1 MFLIGISL
9 FIIIWFIISL
19 FYSPLILP
27 SPILT
32 FKTLFSL
39 FITQDFWINYF
50 DTLLKSIIGFSL
62 SIIIGIPIGL
72 LAGIKNNFY
81 KMIRPIVMI
90 LQGAPV
96 ISYIAI
102 TMLWFGIGF
111 YTPVFVSFI
120 IILPTLILNISEG
133 IKSTDTKLL
142 EMANIYKVSKSY
154 IYKYIFLPSIIPF
167 LISSLKIISGTLWR
181 SIVAGE
187 FLAGSKG
194 IGYSLALAK
203 STLNT
208 EEVFAYTIFLI
219 LNGIIFEKLIL
230 KLNFK
235 PKISLKNN
243 KIIKSKNINKNNE
256 LILKNVSKCFNNKY
270 VLKNFSYDF
279 SQNIIYC
286 IAGESG
292 IGKTTIL
299 KIISG
304 LLPSSSGEL
313 ISSKKRLSYIFQ
325 EDRLIPW
332 LNVKDNIKFVSPNI
346 SDKKIKDILSSLNI
360 YDSLEKY
367 PEELSGGMKKRV
379 NIARAISYNSDIILM
394 DEPFSSLD
402 IKNKNNIIKD
412 FKNTIFNKNLKIILV
427 SHEPFEIAN
436 LAQEIIVLEENFK
449 FKKLILNKNMSVTDK
464 TILIQN
470 FMIGENI

>member
-367 PEELSGGMKKRV
+367 PRRIIWWYEKK
-379 NIARAISYNSDIILM
+379 S
-394 DEPFSSLD
+394 
-402 IKNKNNIIKD
+402 
-412 FKNTIFNKNLKIILV
+412 
-427 SHEPFEIAN
+427 
-436 LAQEIIVLEENFK
+436 
-449 FKKLILNKNMSVTDK
+449 
-464 TILIQN
+464 
-470 FMIGENI
+470 